1 MRHPETTTRRH
12 SACNL
17 MLVVGLLVSVCMG
30 CTGLDLDTVN
40 PPGVNLSGQWLVDF
54 SDSDLVPNLRNRP
67 AGKPSR
73 RVQGSV
79 NREALRVA
87 DGSAL
92 AFIAHDFQVLRA
104 DKLTIEQNR
113 DSMGLDYQP
122 GVYRDVTWGERQR
135 GLWEVRAGWED
146 QQLVIVSSARN
157 MRVVERL
164 TLTNPDLLQVQVS
177 IDADGE
183 QLEFLRVFNRQ
194 P

>member
-1 MRHPETTTRRH
+1 
-12 SACNL
+12 
-17 MLVVGLLVSVCMG
+17 MLHRNFPAKLSRALAVTCFAFAIPG
-30 CTGLDLDTVN
+30 CSGIDLDTVN
-40 PPGVNLSGQWLVDF
+40 PVGVSLSGQWLVDF
-54 SDSDLVPNLRNRP
+54 GDSDLVPDLRNRP
-67 AGKPSR
+67 QGRPSR

-122 GVYRDVTWGERQR
+122 GVYRDVSWGERQR
-135 GLWEVRAGWED
+135 GLWEVQAGWEE
-146 QQLVIVSSARN
+146 QQLVIISKARN
-157 MRVVERL
+157 MRVEERL
-164 TLTNPDLLQVQVS
+164 QLISPDLLEVRVN

>member
-1 MRHPETTTRRH
+1 MLHRIGYARLYGMIVI
-12 SACNL
+12 AC
-17 MLVVGLLVSVCMG
+17 LVIATIG
-30 CTGLDLDTVN
+30 CTGINLDTVN
-40 PPGVNLSGQWLVDF
+40 PVGVNLSGQWLVDF
-54 SDSDLVPNLRNRP
+54 SDSDVVPDLRNRP
-67 AGKPSR
+67 QGKPSR

-135 GLWEVRAGWED
+135 GLWEVQAGWEE
-146 QQLVIVSSARN
+146 QQLVIISNARN
-157 MRVVERL
+157 MRVEERL
-164 TLTNPDLLQVQVS
+164 QMVGSDLLEVQVY
-177 IDADGE
+177 IDAGGE

>member
-1 MRHPETTTRRH
+1 MQNSDVYSRLNRTLVF
-12 SACNL
+12 AC
-17 MLVVGLLVSVCMG
+17 LVAAMIG
-30 CTGLDLDTVN
+30 CTGIDLDTVN
-40 PPGVNLSGQWLVDF
+40 PEGVNLSGQWLVDF
-54 SDSDLVPNLRNRP
+54 SDSDLVPDLRNRP
-67 AGKPSR
+67 QGKPSR

-79 NREALRVA
+79 NQEALRVA

-104 DKLTIEQNR
+104 DKLTIEQNI

-135 GLWEVRAGWED
+135 GLWEVLAGWEE
-146 QQLVIVSSARN
+146 QQLVIISKARN
-157 MRVVERL
+157 MRVEERL
-164 TLTNPDLLQVQVS
+164 QLVSPDLLEVRVY
-177 IDADGE
+177 IDAGGE

>member
-1 MRHPETTTRRH
+1 MLQPPAYPSMNRALAL
-12 SACNL
+12 ACL
-17 MLVVGLLVSVCMG
+17 ITAMIG
-30 CTGLDLDTVN
+30 CTGIDLDMVN
-40 PPGVNLSGQWLVDF
+40 PVGVNLSGQWLVDF
-54 SDSDLVPNLRNRP
+54 GDSDVVPDLRNRP
-67 AGKPSR
+67 PRKPSR

-104 DKLTIEQNR
+104 DMLTIEQNV

-122 GVYRDVTWGERQR
+122 GVYRDVSWGERQR
-135 GLWEVRAGWED
+135 GLWEVLAGWEE
-146 QQLVIVSSARN
+146 QQLVIISKARD
-157 MRVVERL
+157 MRVEERL
-164 TLTNPDLLQVQVS
+164 QLVSPDLLKVWVY

>member
-1 MRHPETTTRRH
+1 MLQSNGFSSLNRIFTV
-12 SACNL
+12 AC
-17 MLVVGLLVSVCMG
+17 LVTMMIG
-30 CTGLDLDTVN
+30 CSGIDLDTVN
-40 PPGVNLSGQWLVDF
+40 PVGVNLSGQWLVDF
-54 SDSDLVPNLRNRP
+54 GDSDLVPDLRNRP
-67 AGKPSR
+67 PGKPSR

-87 DGSAL
+87 DGSAF

-104 DKLTIEQNR
+104 DKLTIEQNM

-135 GLWEVRAGWED
+135 GLWEVLAGWEE
-146 QQLVIVSSARN
+146 QQLVIISKARN
-157 MRVVERL
+157 MRVEERL
-164 TLTNPDLLQVQVS
+164 QLVNPDLLQIRVY
-177 IDADGE
+177 IDANGE

>member
-1 MRHPETTTRRH
+1 MLHGNLCPDLNRIIAV
-12 SACNL
+12 AC
-17 MLVVGLLVSVCMG
+17 LVVATMG
-30 CTGLDLDTVN
+30 CTGINLDTVN
-40 PPGVNLSGQWLVDF
+40 PVGVNLSGQWLVDF
-54 SDSDLVPNLRNRP
+54 GDSDLVPDLRNRP
-67 AGKPSR
+67 QDKPSR
-73 RVQGSV
+73 RVQGTV

-122 GVYRDVTWGERQR
+122 GVYRDVSWGERQR
-135 GLWEVRAGWED
+135 GLWEVQAGWEE
-146 QQLVIVSSARN
+146 QQLVIISSARN
-157 MRVVERL
+157 MRVEERL
-164 TLTNPDLLQVQVS
+164 LLVNPDLLEVQ
-177 IDADGE
+177 IYINAAGE